1 MNITISEMA
10 GHVHSADTSKK
21 QSSKVIGV
29 GFAIV
34 VLLMIFL
41 VIFSLSRL
49 HINNQQL
56 EKIVTGHNVKAALAY
71 KMQFIARER
80 IILLQAIINSADVFD
95 RDELVQRFYAL
106 APKFMEAMNAELN
119 LDMVKEE
126 KALIDLQRKLMSIAS
141 PIQDEVLLLVL
152 DGKTDKA
159 FSLLMN
165 KAIPGQD
172 KTLDVLGQ
180 FINMQFE
187 QASQVA
193 ISAKES
199 YQDAVN
205 LLTVSGVVA
214 LVLSIFIALF
224 VNRRM
229 SGLVTTLRAKEHE
242 ARILLDNIPDLVW
255 LKDCES
261 HYVWANPQFEIASA
275 LEPGK
280 VTGLSDREVWQASEA
295 ALCQSDDRKAMESHT
310 TIQNECALTNHAGKS
325 RHFATSRTPIY
336 DEVGQCKGVLGVAYD
351 VTERNQMIE
360 KIRDAGIEL
369 QFQKTALDQ
378 HAIVSIADVHGNI
391 VYVNDKFCEISQ
403 YGRDELLGKN
413 HRMLK
418 SGFHP
423 SVFFEEMWATI
434 ADGHTWHGEV
444 CNRAKGGGLYWVKT
458 TIVPF
463 VDENGLPLKYVSI
476 RTDITRAKEAE
487 SLLHRSQEELEGV
500 VQERTGELM
509 EAKRSLEA
517 DIEVRRK
524 VEDALKEQ
532 LHFTREL
539 MEVLPNPLFYKK
551 VNGSYLGV
559 NKAWE
564 SFFGRDR
571 DVIIGKT
578 VSDLYPMQPDVAKR
592 HLEMDQELYSQG
604 GSQSY
609 EVTLAGPEGDMRH
622 VVYYKAT
629 YTKSDGSI
637 AGIVGTIVDI
647 SERKIAEANI
657 RQRNLELN
665 ELNQKLQETKGQLLQ
680 SEKMASV
687 GQLAAGVAHEINN
700 PIGYVYSNLGT
711 LDKYVKD
718 IFSMIEVY
726 EQVEAAI
733 TNAEALARLQ
743 IAKQKYELEFLKQDV
758 TELMN
763 ESKDGIT
770 RVKKIVQDL
779 KDFSHVD
786 VSEEWHW
793 TDLIKG
799 INSTLNIVSNE
810 IKYKAEVIKEY
821 SEIPEVE
828 CLSSQVNQV
837 FMNLL
842 VNAAHAIE
850 ERGVI
855 TIRTG
860 MQGDEVWVEISDTGK
875 GIAPDNLK
883 RIFDPFFTTKPIGKG
898 TGLGLSL
905 SYGIIQK
912 HHGRI
917 EVQSEVDKG
926 TTFRVCLPLS
936 RQDFDDQGNTYTGHL
951 STH

>member
-1 MNITISEMA
+1 MTNKMA
-10 GHVHSADTSKK
+10 EHIHSIKTSKK
-21 QSSKVIGV
+21 QSLKVIGV

-34 VLLMIFL
+34 MLLMIFL

-56 EKIVTGHNVKAALAY
+56 EKIVTGHNVKAAFAY

-80 IILLQAIINSADVFD
+80 IILLQAIINTVDVFD
-95 RDELVQRFYAL
+95 RDVLIERFHAL
-106 APKFMEAMNAELN
+106 APKFLEAMNAELKQ
-119 LDMVKEE
+119 DMVEEE
-126 KALIDLQRKLMSIAS
+126 KALIDLQRKHMSTAA
-141 PIQDEVLLLVL
+141 PIQEEVLLLAL
-152 DGKTDKA
+152 DGETDKSV
-159 FSLLMN
+159 SLLLN
-165 KAIPGQD
+165 KAVPAQD

-180 FINMQFE
+180 FINLQFE

-193 ISAKES
+193 ASAKQS
-199 YQDAVN
+199 YQDAVY
-205 LLTVSGVVA
+205 LLTVSGLVA

-224 VNRRM
+224 VNRKM
-229 SGLVTTLRAKEHE
+229 SGLMTSLRGKEQE

-261 HYVWANPQFEIASA
+261 HYVWANPQFELASA

-295 ALCQSDDRKAMESHT
+295 VLCQSDDRKAMESHT
-310 TIQNECALTNHAGKS
+310 TIQSEYALTNHAGKS
-325 RHFATSRTPIY
+325 RQFATSRTPIY
-336 DEVGQCKGVLGVAYD
+336 DEAGQCKGVLGVAYD
-351 VTERNQMIE
+351 ITERNQLIE

-378 HAIVSIADVHGNI
+378 HAIVSIADVRGNI
-391 VYVNDKFCEISQ
+391 IYVNDKFCEISK

-413 HRMLK
+413 HRVLK

-423 SVFFEEMWATI
+423 PAFFHEMWATI
-434 ADGHTWHGEV
+434 TEGHTWQGEV
-444 CNRAKGGGLYWVKT
+444 CNRAKGDGLYWVKT

-463 VDENGLPLKYVSI
+463 LDENGLPLRYVSI
-476 RTDITRAKEAE
+476 RTDITQVKAAE
-487 SLLHRSQEELEGV
+487 QLLQRSQEELEKV
-500 VQERTGELM
+500 VQERTSELM
-509 EAKRSLEA
+509 EAKHALEA
-517 DIEVRRK
+517 DVQVRQQT
-524 VEDALKEQ
+524 EAALSEQ

-539 MEVLPNPLFYKK
+539 MEVLPNPLFYKG
-551 VNGSYLGV
+551 VDGIYIGV

-564 SFFGRDR
+564 TFFGRNR
-571 DVIIGKT
+571 LDVIGKT
-578 VSDLYPMQPDVAKR
+578 VSDLYAVQPEVAQK
-592 HLEMDQELYSQG
+592 HLEMDRQLFEHE

-609 EVTLAGPEGDMRH
+609 EISMEGPDGNIRH
-622 VVYYKAT
+622 AVYYKAT
-629 YTKSDGSI
+629 YTKFDGGL
-637 AGIVGTIVDI
+637 AGLVGTIVDV

-665 ELNQKLQETKGQLLQ
+665 ELNQKLQETQNQLLQ

-718 IFSMIEVY
+718 MFSMLEVY
-726 EQVEAAI
+726 EQVEPGIAD
-733 TNAEALARLQ
+733 AEALARLQ

-758 TELMN
+758 SELMN
-763 ESKDGIT
+763 ESKDGIS

-793 TDLIKG
+793 ADLIKG

-821 SEIPEVE
+821 SDIPEVE

-875 GIAPDNLK
+875 GIAPENLK

-936 RQDFDDQGNTYTGHL
+936 RQDFDDQGNTHTGQL